1 MSILQQMIWQVI
13 NEVEEPDVLEDLK
26 VSSDVIKDALDEE
39 KDVTLKRSK
48 GEKSNGKS
56 WC

>member
-1 MSILQQMIWQVI
+1 MSDLKK
-13 NEVEEPDVLEDLK
+13 EAVEEALANVELEDLK
-26 VSSDVIKDALDEE
+26 VSSYVIKDALDEE

-56 WC
+56 

>member
-1 MSILQQMIWQVI
+1 MSDLKK
-13 NEVEEPDVLEDLK
+13 EAVEEALANVELEDLK

-39 KDVTLKRSK
+39 KNVILKRSK

-56 WC
+56 